1 MSFLVTIKNET
12 TDIGDA
18 KFTAKQVICELPHGN
33 TVEILETDE
42 DVAIIMHYHT
52 PRICASRAS
61 SKRCRLE
68 LVVPLWPPSLADAHR
83 GDACCRSG
91 LCRHV

>member
-42 DVAIIMHYHT
+42 DVAIIMHYHDAEDLC
-52 PRICASRAS
+52 IESIL
-61 SKRCRLE
+61 KE
-68 LVVPLWPPSLADAHR
+68 VPS
-83 GDACCRSG
+83 
-91 LCRHV
+91 